1 MFVVRPRDSWRP
13 QPIAPGISCEC
24 KGDLSP
30 VIESYRVRRCNGA
43 LIDEG
48 GIKTFQLRLALGSVA
63 YFPLYHLRH
72 TFASRL
78 SAGGVSDHFVTLML
92 RQGDS

>member
-13 QPIAPGISCEC
+13 QPIAPGISCER

-30 VIESYRVRRCNGA
+30 VIESCRVRRCNGA

-48 GIKTFQLRLALGSVA
+48 G
-63 YFPLYHLRH
+63 H
-72 TFASRL
+72 
-78 SAGGVSDHFVTLML
+78 
-92 RQGDS
+92 